1 MGGSE
6 DSYELEVESD
16 EGLDGIEV
24 ADEEEEEYAF
34 APPQVELL
42 IIMLSSEFELSST
55 YVSPPLSSTCI
66 RNILVEL
73 AMMMS
78 SGEIQESERRRF
90 ECIPSLGT
98 TPRWTEERRGRGRL
112 GGQPRA
118 R

>member
-24 ADEEEEEYAF
+24 VDEEEEEEYAF
-34 APPQVELL
+34 APPPQVEIL
-42 IIMLSSEFELSST
+42 IIILSSEFELRST
-55 YVSPPLSSTCI
+55 YVYPQSPSVRL
-66 RNILVEL
+66 ILVEL

-78 SGEIQESERRRF
+78 SGQIQESERGRV

-98 TPRWTEERRGRGRL
+98 TPRWAEERRGRGRL